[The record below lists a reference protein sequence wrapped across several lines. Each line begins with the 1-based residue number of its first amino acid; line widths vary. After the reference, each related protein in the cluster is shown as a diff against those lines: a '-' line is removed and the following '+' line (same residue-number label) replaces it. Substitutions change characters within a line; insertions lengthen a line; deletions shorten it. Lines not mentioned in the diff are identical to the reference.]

1 MNTSSRI
8 TLALIAIFGAT
19 ALMFAQ
25 AEIAPTQELIQ
36 LERVVIT
43 GKRTQPEVQLAQHIE
58 QLPRVVIHGRS
69 AQADLQL
76 AQACAAQALC

>member
-43 GKRTQPEVQLAQHIE
+43 GKRAQPEMQVAQHIE

-69 AQADLQL
+69 AAADTQM
-76 AQACAAQALC
+76 AMACTTDQSC

>member
-25 AEIAPTQELIQ
+25 AEIAPTREIVQ
-36 LERVVIT
+36 LERVVISA
-43 GKRTQPEVQLAQHIE
+43 KRANPEMQMAQHIE

-69 AQADLQL
+69 AGADLQL

>member
-8 TLALIAIFGAT
+8 ALALISIFGAT

-25 AEIAPTQELIQ
+25 AEIAPTQEIIQ

-43 GKRTQPEVQLAQHIE
+43 AKRAKPDMQMAQHIE
-58 QLPRVVIHGRS
+58 QLPRVVIHGRRAEAGLQF
-69 AQADLQL
+69 AQTCTMNLS
-76 AQACAAQALC
+76 C